1 MLHDI
6 IQFLREIDQVI
17 FHYIEEIGIY
27 IYLLLFA
34 VIFTKT
40 AFVILTFLP
49 GDSTVFT
56 SGTLAALGKLDLI
69 VLFILFIAATTLAD
83 SNNYFIGRSIR
94 KIPAQHNLFMKIVSE
109 DKVQKAQHFL
119 ENYDRVAITFSRF
132 VPLMRTMTPFI
143 SGYTNF
149 SYSTFLRYNFAGAII
164 WSTVWLAGGFVL
176 GNVPWVES
184 NLVLTLSIISI
195 IVFGITGLAYIKQF
209 RKTQVATK

>member
-1 MLHDI
+1 MLLEI

-17 FHYIEEIGIY
+17 FHYIEELGIY

-34 VIFTKT
+34 VVFTKT

-69 VLFILFIAATTLAD
+69 VLFILFIVATTLAD

-149 SYSTFLRYNFAGAII
+149 SYSTFLRYNFVGAII
-164 WSTVWLAGGFVL
+164 WTTVWLAGGFVL
-176 GNVPWVES
+176 GNVPWVED
-184 NLVLTLSIISI
+184 NLVLTLGIISV
-195 IVFGITGLAYIKQF
+195 IVFGITGFAYIKQF